1 MATTTNFGWETPD
14 DTDLVKDGA
23 AAIRT
28 LGSSIDTTMA
38 TMTPK
43 TLVDAKGD
51 LLAATA
57 ADTLARLAVGSNGQV
72 LTADSTKATGI
83 KWATAAAAATSYTSL
98 NGSGTSLTGAATITI
113 TGLSG
118 YNKLMVYLQGA
129 SDNSGGGGFYC
140 WFNSDTT
147 ASYGYFGANYDLQS
161 TYSAGNFVSS
171 NGAGADKFLFG
182 GMSGNAASVVSGYM
196 LIDGAN
202 STSRKICNYVAA
214 GNAPSGSSQQNH
226 HIMGGYYDGSSVISS
241 FTIFADS
248 GNFDAGTIRIFGA
261 N

>member
-23 AAIRT
+23 SAIRT

-72 LTADSTKATGI
+72 LTADSAESTGL
-83 KWATAAAAATSYTSL
+83 KWATAGAAATSYTAL
-98 NGSGTSLTGAATITI
+98 NGAGTSLTGASTITI

-118 YNKLMVYLQGA
+118 YNKLMIYVWGA
-129 SDNSGGGGFYC
+129 SDNSGGGGLYC
-140 WFNSDTT
+140 RFNSDT
-147 ASYGYFGANYDLQS
+147 GANYGYYGARFDWES
-161 TYSAGNFVSS
+161 TYAANQFIGV
-171 NGAGADKFLFG
+171 GGPGADNLLFG
-182 GMSGNAASVVSGYM
+182 KMAATASAATFGF
-196 LIDGAN
+196 LQIDGAN
-202 STSRKICNYVAA
+202 STGRKVINYVAA
-214 GNAPSGSSQQNH
+214 GNAPSSSGQRS
-226 HIMGGYYDGSSVISS
+226 HIMGASYDGTSVISS

-248 GNFDAGTIRIFGA
+248 GNFDAGTVRIFGA